1 MITSGEIGFI
11 RELINE
17 LCTLS
22 DPSEYYEGEVRDALD
37 LLNKLEE
44 YNTQQVMYMIK
55 QMNEM
60 ENNPNGIIR

>member
-11 RELINE
+11 REVIHE

-22 DPSEYYEGEVRDALD
+22 DPSEYYEGEVNEVIN

-44 YNTQQVMYMIK
+44 YNTQQVMYIIK
-55 QMNEM
+55 QLE
-60 ENNPNGIIR
+60 EFNNVPE

>member
-1 MITSGEIGFI
+1 MITTGEIGFI

-22 DPSEYYEGEVRDALD
+22 DPSEYYEGEVNEALN

-55 QMNEM
+55 QIQELEQSSNS
-60 ENNPNGIIR
+60 